1 MNLLRTI
8 RRRQAAY
15 TMVELMAAVLI
26 SVVLVVAMY
35 QIFARVQSVF
45 TTGHSRTKLL
55 EEGRAVMDLI
65 VRDLGRMAPSGML
78 ESNFIATP
86 YRTNRLEALAYPTNW
101 ATLRADQH
109 DTWLTTT

>member
-1 MNLLRTI
+1 MNLRRTI
-8 RRRQAAY
+8 RRRHAAY

-26 SVVLVVAMY
+26 SIVLVVAMY

-65 VRDLGRMAPSGML
+65 VRDLSRMAPAGLLL
-78 ESNFIATP
+78 ESIHTRRP
-86 YRTNRLEALAYPTNW
+86 HDNRWLIDSSRVAN
-101 ATLRADQH
+101 RAKRM
-109 DTWLTTT
+109 T